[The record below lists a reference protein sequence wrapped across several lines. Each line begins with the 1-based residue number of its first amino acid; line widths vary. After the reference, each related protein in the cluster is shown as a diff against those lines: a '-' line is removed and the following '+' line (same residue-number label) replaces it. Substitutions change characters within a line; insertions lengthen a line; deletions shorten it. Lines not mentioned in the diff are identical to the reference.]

1 MKKRWSVCLVLF
13 VLLSSACAVPSGQ
26 AEGPGTAEE
35 TFPVVREAQRDADS
49 QVEEKTETSGLYE
62 PADGQWEA
70 YAACYDDFLRSE
82 KEKFPEAELPSICL
96 LQMIDLDQNG
106 VPELVLYS
114 GAATAVMDF
123 AIFTI
128 EDGRVK
134 SLMQTLP
141 SRWTDEAGGNQ
152 EEIPTTKTTIPNH
165 AQMILFDSA
174 YMFMDERIL
183 PFSWDHGAFSVRRD
197 AQTDES
203 FWMLAC
209 FNNQGTE
216 MDGVRC
222 NCGGEYWKFTWKD
235 ETICPERLQ
244 SFGLDW
250 DDTQPYEGMS
260 QMGPREEPQKV
271 SAPMSQAPVVRGEMS
286 KDITNAFLQL
296 RDETYPPIDDA
307 PEASEVFSVDGNTAD
322 ERSRQ
327 VETFFARFAGAVEPG

>member
-1 MKKRWSVCLVLF
+1 MKERWSVCLVLL
-13 VLLSSACAVPSGQ
+13 VLLSSACAAFSRGQEALETKEAVPAVQETQSG
-26 AEGPGTAEE
+26 
-35 TFPVVREAQRDADS
+35 ADS
-49 QVEEKTETSGLYE
+49 RLEEKNETTGLYE
-62 PADGQWEA
+62 LADGQWEA
-70 YAACYDDFLRSE
+70 YAVCYDDFLRSE
-82 KEKFPEAELPSICL
+82 EEKFPEAELPSICL

-106 VPELVLYS
+106 VPELVLYR

-128 EDGRVK
+128 EDGQVK

-141 SRWTDEAGGNQ
+141 SRWTDAAGWNQ

-165 AQMILFDSA
+165 VQMILFDSA
-174 YMFMDERIL
+174 YTFMDERIL
-183 PFSWDHGAFSVRRD
+183 PFCWDYGAFSVRRD

-209 FNNQGTE
+209 FNNQRTE
-216 MDGVRC
+216 IDGVRC

-260 QMGPREEPQKV
+260 QMGPREESQKV

-307 PEASEVFSVDGNTAD
+307 PEASRVFFVDGNTAD

-327 VETFFARFAGAVEPG
+327 VETFFARFAGAAEPE